1 MSESTSTQ
9 PNTQAST
16 HPNSEARAA
25 LRPVRALADVTVG
38 ESLPS
43 VTIHVDR
50 PRLVQYAGASL
61 DRNRIHWDEPFA
73 KQVGLPDV
81 IAHGMFTM
89 GSAITLVTDW
99 VGDAGRVVEY
109 GTRFTKPVVVPYDG
123 GADIEV
129 AGVVKAVDPQTKRVT
144 VELTATAAGEK
155 VLGRA
160 LAVAVLD

>member
-1 MSESTSTQ
+1 MNEQ
-9 PNTQAST
+9 PTTPAVPAT
-16 HPNSEARAA
+16 VRAA
-25 LRPVRALADVTVG
+25 ADVAVG
-38 ESLPS
+38 EVLPS

-89 GSAITLVTDW
+89 GAAAPLVTAW

-129 AGVVKAVDPQTKRVT
+129 SGVVKALEPDTKRVT
-144 VELTATAAGEK
+144 IELTAKASGER

>member
-1 MSESTSTQ
+1 MNEQ
-9 PNTQAST
+9 PTT
-16 HPNSEARAA
+16 TAA
-25 LRPVRALADVTVG
+25 PATVRSAADVTVG
-38 ESLPS
+38 EALPG

-89 GSAITLVTDW
+89 GSAVTLVTDW

-109 GTRFTKPVVVPYDG
+109 GTRFTKPVVVPYDE

-129 AGVVKAVDPQTKRVT
+129 SGVVKALDPDTKRVT
-144 VELTATAAGEK
+144 VELTAKASGEK

-160 LAVAVLD
+160 IAVAVLD

>member
-1 MSESTSTQ
+1 MNEQTTS
-9 PNTQAST
+9 PA
-16 HPNSEARAA
+16 AGAVRAA
-25 LRPVRALADVTVG
+25 ADVTVG
-38 ESLPS
+38 EALPA

-61 DRNRIHWDEPFA
+61 DRNRIHWDERFA

-89 GSAITLVTDW
+89 GSAVTLVTDW

-109 GTRFTKPVVVPYDG
+109 GTRFTKPVVVPYDE

-129 AGVVKAVDPQTKRVT
+129 SGVVKALDPETKRVT
-144 VELTATAAGEK
+144 VELTATAAGDK

-160 LAVAVLD
+160 IAVAVLD

>member
-1 MSESTSTQ
+1 M
-9 PNTQAST
+9 
-16 HPNSEARAA
+16 ART
-25 LRPVRALADVTVG
+25 VADVEVGQSLGPVTV
-38 ESLPS
+38 
-43 VTIHVDR
+43 HVDR
-50 PRLVQYAGASL
+50 ARLVQYAGASL

-89 GSAITLVTDW
+89 GSAVTL
-99 VGDAGRVVEY
+99 DAGRVVEY
-109 GTRFTKPVVVPYDG
+109 GTRFTKPVVVPYDE

-129 AGVVKAVDPQTKRVT
+129 SGVVKALDPETKRVT

-160 LAVAVLD
+160 IAVAVLD

>member
-1 MSESTSTQ
+1 MTGQPSTTESGG
-9 PNTQAST
+9 QAL
-16 HPNSEARAA
+16 A
-25 LRPVRALADVTVG
+25 PVRALSDVSVCDVL
-38 ESLPS
+38 EP

-50 PRLVQYAGASL
+50 ARLVQYAGASL
-61 DRNRIHWDEPFA
+61 DRNRIHWDERFA
-73 KQVGLPDV
+73 KEVGLPDV

-89 GSAITLVTDW
+89 GSAATVVADW
-99 VGDAGRVVEY
+99 VGDAGRIVEF

-129 AGVVKAVDPQTKRVT
+129 SGVVKSVDPETRRVT
-144 VELTATAAGEK
+144 VELTVTAGGEK

>member
-1 MSESTSTQ
+1 MSTRPTT
-9 PNTQAST
+9 PA
-16 HPNSEARAA
+16 PA
-25 LRPVRALADVTVG
+25 PVRAFADVSIG
-38 ESLPS
+38 ETLPPA
-43 VTIHVDR
+43 TIHVDR
-50 PRLVQYAGASL
+50 ARLVQYAGASL

-73 KQVGLPDV
+73 KEVGLPDV

-89 GSAITLVTDW
+89 GAAVTLVIEW

-109 GTRFTKPVVVPYDG
+109 GVRFTRPVIVPYDT

-129 AGVVKAVDPQTKRVT
+129 SGVVKRLDPETKRVT

-160 LAVAVLD
+160 LAVARLD